1 MIITPEKLKKWLDND
16 KNFTLLDTRPK
27 NQILL
32 FPQVAYQWGAMI
44 MFEMFSLNLG

>member
-27 NQILL
+27 NQIKQSPIKELKCIIG
-32 FPQVAYQWGAMI
+32 PPDSI
-44 MFEMFSLNLG
+44 D

>member
-27 NQILL
+27 NQIK
-32 FPQVAYQWGAMI
+32 QVSYKRTKMYY
-44 MFEMFSLNLG
+44 